1 MEKLK
6 YHHGNLRNDMIQN
19 GLKLLTNKGYEEFSL
34 RKVAKMCGVSHTTPY
49 KHFKNKD
56 DLICAII
63 SEGTEKFKKSLEK
76 ISLEHTTDF
85 KAQVLELGKKYIKFM
100 VENPDYFKLLLMDN
114 LSNKVFICNHN
125 LLCIKGDS
133 FDSFRKSALNYLNSV
148 KGCRSNEELNLSIIS
163 LWSTIHGLAI
173 MLTNK
178 TLVYSGDYLDLV
190 DKILSRNLSIE
201 A

>member
-6 YHHGNLRNDMIQN
+6 YHHGNLRNDMIKN

-34 RKVAKMCGVSHTTPY
+34 RKVAKMCGVSHTAPY

-76 ISLEHTTDF
+76 ISLEYTTDF
-85 KAQVLELGKKYIKFM
+85 KAQVLELGKKYVKFM
-100 VENPDYFKLLLMDN
+100 VENPDYFKLLIMDN

-125 LLCIKGDS
+125 LSCIKGDS
-133 FDSFRKSALNYLNSV
+133 FDSFRKSILNYLNSV
-148 KGCRSNEELNLSIIS
+148 KGCCSNEELNLSVLS

-178 TLVYSGDYLDLV
+178 TLIYSGNYMDLV
-190 DKILSRNLSIE
+190 DKILRRNLAIE
-201 A
+201 V